1 MIRAVL
7 DSNIYIS
14 GILFGGK
21 PAQILR
27 LARTGAYQ
35 LLVSQPLQTEVARVL
50 REKFAWPEDRL
61 AEALDLYWPSANIVD
76 ADVRVQACI
85 DPNDDRVL
93 ECAVSG
99 GASVIVTGDHH
110 LLDMTSFRGAEML
123 TATEFLSQLGI
134 ED

>member
-35 LLVSQPLQTEVARVL
+35 LLVSRPLQTEVARVL
-50 REKFAWPEDRL
+50 REKFLWPEDRL
-61 AEALDLYWPSANIVD
+61 AAVLDLCWSSTNIVD
-76 ADVRVQACI
+76 ADVTVQACS
-85 DPNDDRVL
+85 DPDDDRVL

-99 GASVIVTGDHH
+99 RASVIVTGDHH
-110 LLDMTSFRGAEML
+110 LLDMTSFRGIPML
-123 TATEFLSQLGI
+123 AVADF
-134 ED
+134 